1 MSRDLKF
8 HFDDGS
14 ASTPCFSLSGCV
26 LVMKVMVKLV
36 TQGLFKL
43 FYFRNNKKKI
53 FPADETK
60 PADSNPDYFRLKPHS
75 DFPDENKK
83 EFTNF
88 QSDCDQFSSEKSCDR
103 LSRPK

>member
-1 MSRDLKF
+1 MSGDLKF

-36 TQGLFKL
+36 TQGLFKR
-43 FYFRNNKKKI
+43 FYFRNNKKRFSQPMKLNLRI
-53 FPADETK
+53 PTQIISG
-60 PADSNPDYFRLKPHS
+60 SNLIQTFQMRIR
-75 DFPDENKK
+75 